1 MSTNNNTS
9 NFNNV
14 GGSCGP
20 SSLQLKATKSIDI
33 GTPSDFHHCLS
44 VQQELLG
51 DQSSSSMQFQSS
63 LTANNSASSPT
74 DEAAG
79 SESAGSSTNNSS
91 SRGNTSNGHLKS
103 ANSGNGSPIMRI
115 RVMGKSSLSL
125 LFEKFHGTDNSQ
137 KLIDY

>member
-9 NFNNV
+9 NLNNV
-14 GGSCGP
+14 GG
-20 SSLQLKATKSIDI
+20 SLQLKATKSIDI

-51 DQSSSSMQFQSS
+51 AQSGSSLQFQSS
-63 LTANNSASSPT
+63 LTANNSASSPA

-79 SESAGSSTNNSS
+79 SESAGSSINNSS
-91 SRGNTSNGHLKS
+91 SQGNTSNGHLKC

-115 RVMGKSSLSL
+115 RVMGKM
-125 LFEKFHGTDNSQ
+125 LFLATFISFTDNNR
-137 KLIDY
+137 KFIDY